1 MRSPHVSSLIA
12 AGMWCASQLCAQ
24 TQSVP
29 EANPARPTVAT
40 PATLTPVGYL
50 QFESGGFYA
59 DASPEFSNQFSIN
72 QVTKLTVAPR
82 LQFLGM
88 FGPLANTHRA
98 AGGIGE
104 GNQPGGIAAAVQVVV
119 LPGKGAKPT
128 ISLSYAHTLYAGSA
142 PDIDI
147 GSFDQSAI
155 FLWSEDL
162 GGFHFDVNG
171 IFNEQSPGTARRG
184 QFGQTMSISHPL
196 GPFTI
201 AGELWHF
208 TQPSTRGNAV
218 GNLWALSYAMRKN
231 LVIDA
236 GFNHGFTSSSTQWEV
251 FGGFTYLLPHRLWRS
266 RAQPKVGHDAG
277 SCETINGQLLGE
289 EPVRSRSVARPA
301 ARMTASE
308 TCCGVSKSVRR
319 EMWAVR

>member
-1 MRSPHVSSLIA
+1 MRSRQVRILIA
-12 AGMWCASQLCAQ
+12 AVLGSAAQLCAQ

-50 QFESGGFYA
+50 QFESGVLYA
-59 DASPEFSNQFSIN
+59 DGSPGFSIQFSIN
-72 QVTKLTVAPR
+72 QVMKLTVTPR

-98 AGGIGE
+98 AGGIGD
-104 GNQPGGIAAAVQVVV
+104 GNQPGGIAAGVQGVVF
-119 LPGKGAKPT
+119 PGNGAKPT

-147 GSFDQSAI
+147 GSFDQSAT

-171 IFNEQSPGTARRG
+171 IFNQQSEGNVRRG
-184 QFGQTMSISHPL
+184 QFGQTVSISHPL

-208 TQPSTRGNAV
+208 TQPLTRGNAV
-218 GNLWALSYAMRKN
+218 GNLWALSYAVRKN

-236 GFNHGFTSSSTQWEV
+236 GFNRGLTSSSTQWEG

-266 RAQPKVGHDAG
+266 RAAD
-277 SCETINGQLLGE
+277 
-289 EPVRSRSVARPA
+289 
-301 ARMTASE
+301 
-308 TCCGVSKSVRR
+308 
-319 EMWAVR
+319 